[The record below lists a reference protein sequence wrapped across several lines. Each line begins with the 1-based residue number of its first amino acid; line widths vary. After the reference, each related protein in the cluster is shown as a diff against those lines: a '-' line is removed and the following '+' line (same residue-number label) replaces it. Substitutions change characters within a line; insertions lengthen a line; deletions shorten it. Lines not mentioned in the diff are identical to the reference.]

1 MASYEVPLTSPLGNQ
16 AWVDTAATN
25 TIVQVT
31 IAGSTSTTVSAGDK
45 LHAADID
52 NTANT
57 TDDIYLK
64 IFLKATSPSLDSDPT
79 GNGAHHF
86 IFRCPSGAR
95 IQYTCP
101 QGWELDAEGTSTK
114 LWYAVTNVATPG
126 NDGTALA
133 ATCTVRLLL
142 DVG

>member
-31 IAGSTSTTVSAGDK
+31 IVGSTSTTITDGDR
-45 LHAADID
+45 LHAVDID
-52 NTANT
+52 NTANA
-57 TDDIYLK
+57 TDDVYLK
-64 IFLKATSPSLDSDPT
+64 IFMKATSPSLDSDPT

-86 IFRCPSGAR
+86 IFKCPSGAR

-101 QGWELDAEGTSTK
+101 QGWDLFAKSTSKK
-114 LWYAVTNVATPG
+114 LWYAATNVATPG

-133 ATCTVRLLL
+133 TTCTVRLLL